1 MKKEENVLAHLG
13 VLLAGQMQQ
22 ERRNDE
28 DTMAAVRLARG
39 LGEETACTSTMEAVR
54 SGTMDA
60 QSRGHDG
67 DSGWGV
73 AVTRSMARIRSHD

>member
-22 ERRNDE
+22 EQRNDE
-28 DTMAAVRLARG
+28 DTTVTVHLARG
-39 LGEETACTSTMEAVR
+39 LGEETACMSTMEAAR
-54 SGTMDA
+54 SGTVDA
-60 QSRGHDG
+60 RSRGHDG